1 MQRERN
7 IVRAEK
13 NRVATAL
20 YGLALKNSNPKFWL
34 AVNPDAK
41 KDIGATVN
49 ELVDMGFMPSDV
61 RKLMEEPRKKE
72 IDPRTGLVT
81 EVIHQ
86 IGRGADNVMAL
97 RVNGENRFVFF
108 NQNNDRANSMV
119 RALKNLDAD
128 QLGTIM
134 SGMALATRYIASI
147 NTQYNPVFG
156 ALNFARDVQGAV
168 LQLSTTPIAGEQKA
182 VMLNVMPAMMGIYKD
197 LRLERDGKIG
207 RGQWSRLWEEFQQY
221 GGQTG
226 FRDQFSRA
234 EERGI
239 ALQRIIDPTSWAQ
252 SKMGK
257 VFSVNGTL
265 TAPIEVARKTAA
277 PLFNWLSDYNETM
290 ENSVRLAAYKVA
302 LDKGFSKDRAASI
315 AKNLTVNFNRKG
327 DIATQAGALYAFFN
341 ASVQGTTRLAQTLA
355 GPAGA
360 AIVGGGLLLGTI
372 EAVLMHMAGFGDD
385 NPPDFVKEKN
395 LIIPTFNGGKYVAI
409 PLALG
414 YNVIPNFSRLLT
426 EATMRYLDGRPVKA
440 ADTTF
445 KVLESL
451 MGAFNPIG
459 NAGWSFQTFAPTVA
473 DPFVALGENKDW
485 TGKKIAREDFNSLHP
500 TPGYLRAKES
510 ASTFGR
516 VTSKWINSM
525 SGGTEDTKGK
535 FSPTPDQ
542 IDYLVG
548 QATGGV
554 GREGMKIERFIKS
567 KITGEELPSHS
578 VPVFGRFYGDTKES
592 SSVANQFYQNLIKMN
607 EYEDTVKGMA
617 HRKENVG
624 QFLKENPEAVL
635 YKMADQVERNVQKL
649 RKLRHNQVEKEASKE
664 VVKGTEKLITNQ
676 MLILNDQIEK
686 LEKQR
691 ANK

>member
-1 MQRERN
+1 
-7 IVRAEK
+7 
-13 NRVATAL
+13 
-20 YGLALKNSNPKFWL
+20 
-34 AVNPDAK
+34 
-41 KDIGATVN
+41 
-49 ELVDMGFMPSDV
+49 MGFMPSDV

-385 NPPDFVKEKN
+385 DPPDFVKEKN

-426 EATMRYLDGRPVKA
+426 EATMRYLDGKPVKA
-440 ADTTF
+440 TDTTF

-624 QFLKENPEAVL
+624 QFFKENPEAVL

-691 ANK
+691 ASK